1 MKMKNFYAL
10 FNTFLCIGI
19 DIGIGRLCNCHIGI
33 GIGIGRYENQIY
45 RWLSVSADMKKGLSV
60 VPYLMMMG
68 PTSFVYAHFQSDKQQ
83 PFANVSIY

>member
-45 RWLSVSADMKKGLSV
+45 RWLSVLADMKKCLSV
-60 VPYLMMMG
+60 AHYLALLIRNLLWR
-68 PTSFVYAHFQSDKQQ
+68 VYHNDAL
-83 PFANVSIY
+83 

>member
-1 MKMKNFYAL
+1 MKNFYAL

-45 RWLSVSADMKKGLSV
+45 RWLSVSADMKKCLSV
-60 VPYLMMMG
+60 AHY
-68 PTSFVYAHFQSDKQQ
+68 PTLPKSQTMNPPELSKNLEPRTHKLGSTQH
-83 PFANVSIY
+83 

>member
-1 MKMKNFYAL
+1 MKMKIFYAL

-45 RWLSVSADMKKGLSV
+45 RWLSVSADMKKCLTVAHYHGYSLGSTKF
-60 VPYLMMMG
+60 YLKI
-68 PTSFVYAHFQSDKQQ
+68 T
-83 PFANVSIY
+83 

>member
-45 RWLSVSADMKKGLSV
+45 RWFGRYEKMLIGRPLTRMNSALPWSHGF
-60 VPYLMMMG
+60 Y
-68 PTSFVYAHFQSDKQQ
+68 
-83 PFANVSIY
+83 

>member
-45 RWLSVSADMKKGLSV
+45 QWLSVLANMKKFLSV
-60 VPYLMMMG
+60 AHYDGRPKLEN
-68 PTSFVYAHFQSDKQQ
+68 TKTIQAEILIRFTKQKFSVY
-83 PFANVSIY
+83 

>member
-45 RWLSVSADMKKGLSV
+45 RWLSVSADMKKCLSV
-60 VPYLMMMG
+60 AHYIRFDFFYYTLLYSREKS
-68 PTSFVYAHFQSDKQQ
+68 TSLYPIDAKMS
-83 PFANVSIY
+83 

>member
-45 RWLSVSADMKKGLSV
+45 QWLSVSADRSPTNYCHQFQGLCSTMYT
-60 VPYLMMMG
+60 YLG
-68 PTSFVYAHFQSDKQQ
+68 SLKIQKF
-83 PFANVSIY
+83 

>member
-1 MKMKNFYAL
+1 MKNFYAL

-45 RWLSVSADMKKGLSV
+45 RWLSVSADMKKCLSV
-60 VPYLMMMG
+60 AHYGNIIWVG
-68 PTSFVYAHFQSDKQQ
+68 HFFTSENS
-83 PFANVSIY
+83 PLT